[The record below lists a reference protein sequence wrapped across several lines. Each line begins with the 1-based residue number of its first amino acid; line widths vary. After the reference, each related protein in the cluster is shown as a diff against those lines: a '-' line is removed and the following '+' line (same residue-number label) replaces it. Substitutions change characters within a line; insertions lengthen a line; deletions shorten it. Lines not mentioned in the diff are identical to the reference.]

1 LTPNRQLNCGNLS
14 TSETALNASVVDF
27 VAPHTAIQKQL
38 ADLWRDI
45 LGVEIGIH
53 HNFFELGGDSIKAT
67 IFFNRLQEKFGGIFY
82 IVALFEAPTIAEF
95 EAYLHRHYS
104 ELVAKMSGQQASQT
118 IAALNNRITTTKVT
132 QLRQL
137 LLTLPPRQETPTT
150 KNPKAIFILSAAR
163 SGSTLF
169 RIILAGH
176 PQLFAPPQLCLLQF
190 NTLAERKTV
199 LAGEYGFWREGTI
212 QAIKQIQGCSTE
224 EAEALMQQ
232 LEEQQ
237 LTTQEFYRWLQQQ
250 LGDKILADKTTTYA
264 FNLETLQRAETDFDN
279 PIYIHLL
286 RHPYGAIRSFEEAK
300 LDLTL
305 HPFMP
310 KLKESDRP
318 AFTRR
323 ELAELLWLISNQ
335 TILEFLKDV
344 PENRQYR
351 LRFEDLVTHPETT
364 LKNLCQFLGLDFHPD
379 MLQPYGD
386 SKQRMT
392 EGLHSAS
399 RMLGDLKFYQ
409 HRSISGEVAN
419 TWRNHYTVDFLG
431 DVTWQVAESLGY
443 TQRVETVSDREE
455 GEI

>member
-14 TSETALNASVVDF
+14 TSETALNASIVDF

-95 EAYLHRHYS
+95 EAYLHRHYP

-118 IAALNNRITTTKVT
+118 MAAPSDSVALLPSADRISATQVG

-137 LLTLPPRQETPTT
+137 ILTLQPRQETPAT

-190 NTLAERKTV
+190 NTLAERKEV
-199 LAGEYGFWREGTI
+199 LAGEYNFWREGTI
-212 QAIKQIQGCSTE
+212 QSIKQIQGCSTE

-232 LEEQQ
+232 LEEKQ
-237 LTTQEFYRWLQQQ
+237 LTTKEFYHWLQQ
-250 LGDKILADKTTTYA
+250 
-264 FNLETLQRAETDFDN
+264 
-279 PIYIHLL
+279 
-286 RHPYGAIRSFEEAK
+286 
-300 LDLTL
+300 
-305 HPFMP
+305 
-310 KLKESDRP
+310 
-318 AFTRR
+318 
-323 ELAELLWLISNQ
+323 
-335 TILEFLKDV
+335 
-344 PENRQYR
+344 
-351 LRFEDLVTHPETT
+351 
-364 LKNLCQFLGLDFHPD
+364 
-379 MLQPYGD
+379 
-386 SKQRMT
+386 
-392 EGLHSAS
+392 
-399 RMLGDLKFYQ
+399 
-409 HRSISGEVAN
+409 
-419 TWRNHYTVDFLG
+419 
-431 DVTWQVAESLGY
+431 
-443 TQRVETVSDREE
+443 
-455 GEI
+455 

>member
-1 LTPNRQLNCGNLS
+1 MPLAIN
-14 TSETALNASVVDF
+14 F
-27 VAPHTAIQKQL
+27 VAPQTAIQKQL
-38 ADLWRDI
+38 AALWKDI

-95 EAYLHRHYS
+95 EAYLHRHYP
-104 ELVAKMSGQQASQT
+104 ELVARILGQQASQT
-118 IAALNNRITTTKVT
+118 MVASNNRISATQVT
-132 QLRQL
+132 QLRQFI
-137 LLTLPPRQETPTT
+137 LTLPPQQETLAT

-190 NTLAERKTV
+190 NTLVERKAV
-199 LAGEYGFWREGTI
+199 LAGEYSFWREGTI
-212 QAIKQIQGCSTE
+212 QAIKQIKDCCTE

-237 LTTQEFYRWLQQQ
+237 LTTQDFYHWLQQQ
-250 LGDKILADKTTTYA
+250 LGDKILVDKTTTYA

-310 KLKESDRP
+310 KLKESNEP
-318 AFTRR
+318 SFTRR

-335 TILEFLKDV
+335 NILDFLKDV
-344 PENRQYR
+344 PQHRQYR
-351 LRFEDLVTHPETT
+351 LQFEDLVTHPETT
-364 LKNLCQFLGLDFHPD
+364 LKNLCQFLGLDFHPA

-399 RMLGDLKFYQ
+399 RMLGDLKFYE
-409 HRSISGEVAN
+409 HKGITAEVAN
-419 TWRNHYTVDFLG
+419 KWRNHYTVDFLG

-443 TQRVETVSDREE
+443 TETVATVSDRPYGRAFGYREE